1 MFGKADVTKQE
12 QNLLFVRLWIQQDNI
27 DLKNVDQ

>member
-1 MFGKADVTKQE
+1 MLGKAEVTKQV
-12 QNLLFVRLWIQQDNI
+12 QNLLFVRLWIQQDNR